1 MTILITIAVA
11 AITLALAAGT
21 YRSLEALRARQRSE
35 WELDRAAWRL
45 WMARP

>member
-11 AITLALAAGT
+11 AITLALAPGT
-21 YRSLEALRARQRSE
+21 YRSLKAWRATQRSE

-45 WMARP
+45 WMARA

>member
-1 MTILITIAVA
+1 MTILITIAVTV
-11 AITLALAAGT
+11 ITLALAPGM
-21 YRSLEALRARQRSE
+21 YRSLKAWRARQRSE